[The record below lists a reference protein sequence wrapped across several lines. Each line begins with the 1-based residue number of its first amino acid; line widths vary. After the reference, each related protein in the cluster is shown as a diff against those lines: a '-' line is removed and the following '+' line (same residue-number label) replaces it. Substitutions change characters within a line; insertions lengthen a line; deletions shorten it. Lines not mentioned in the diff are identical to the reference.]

1 MYTQKCFKLFKH
13 FFKLI
18 LIISPPGP
26 PVKADSTEHFLKGN
40 TMQKIKISTDS
51 TADIP
56 REIREELNIK
66 VVPLTIVDGDRQ
78 YKDGYDLTPQ
88 EFYRILDEAAVLPSS
103 SQATPVQFMELFEE
117 TWKQGYT
124 HLIHTSIN
132 SKGSATFQSAMQ
144 AKTFFFE
151 EHPEAEKAFSITLID
166 SLTYSMCY
174 GWPVIAAARMVNEGK
189 SAEEITDHIQ
199 EWVAHTRPMFVPLN
213 LRCVKKSGRITP
225 AAAFVGDALGLKPM
239 ITFEN
244 GEAKILS
251 KVRGEAK
258 AINALVETCLKERKP
273 GSPYQIVYG
282 SNQRQREKLREAL
295 SKVMDQPPEF
305 EYPVGCIIGIN
316 TGPDMIGIIYRT

>member
-1 MYTQKCFKLFKH
+1 
-13 FFKLI
+13 
-18 LIISPPGP
+18 
-26 PVKADSTEHFLKGN
+26 
-40 TMQKIKISTDS
+40 MQKIRISTDS

-56 REIREELNIK
+56 REMWKELNIK
-66 VVPLTIVDGDRQ
+66 VVPLTIVDGDKQ

-132 SKGSATFQSAMQ
+132 SKGSATFQSAVQ
-144 AKTFFFE
+144 AKSFFFE
-151 EHPEAEKAFSITLID
+151 EHPEAEDSFRITLID
-166 SLTYSMCY
+166 SLTYSMSY

-189 SAEEITDHIQ
+189 SAEEITAYIQ
-199 EWVAHTRPMFVPLN
+199 DWVAHARPMFIPLN

-225 AAAFVGDALGLKPM
+225 AAAFVGDALGLKPL

-258 AINALVETCLKERKP
+258 AIKALVDTCLKERKP

-282 SNQRQREKLREAL
+282 SNEAQREKLREAVNAAL
-295 SKVMDQPPEF
+295 DQPPEF
-305 EYPVGCIIGIN
+305 EYPVGCVIGIN

>member
-1 MYTQKCFKLFKH
+1 
-13 FFKLI
+13 
-18 LIISPPGP
+18 
-26 PVKADSTEHFLKGN
+26 
-40 TMQKIKISTDS
+40 MQKIKISTDS

-56 REIREELNIK
+56 REMWEELDIK
-66 VVPLTIVDGDRQ
+66 VVPLTIVNGDRQ

-88 EFYRILDEAAVLPSS
+88 EFYKILDESAILPSS

-132 SKGSATFQSAMQ
+132 SKGSSTFQSAVQ
-144 AKTFFFE
+144 ARTFFFE
-151 EHPEAEKAFSITLID
+151 EHPEAEKDFSITLID

-174 GWPVIAAARMVNEGK
+174 GWPVIAAARMVKEGK
-189 SAEEITDHIQ
+189 SAEEITEYIQ

-225 AAAFVGDALGLKPM
+225 AAAFMGDALGLKPM

-244 GEAKILS
+244 GEAKIIS

-258 AINALVETCLKERKP
+258 AIKALVETCLKERKP
-273 GSPYQIVYG
+273 GSPYQLVYG
-282 SNQRQREKLREAL
+282 SNQLQREKLREEL

>member
-1 MYTQKCFKLFKH
+1 
-13 FFKLI
+13 
-18 LIISPPGP
+18 
-26 PVKADSTEHFLKGN
+26 
-40 TMQKIKISTDS
+40 MQKIRISTDS

-56 REIREELNIK
+56 RELREELNIQ
-66 VVPLTIVDGDRQ
+66 VVPLTIINGEEQ
-78 YKDGYDLTPQ
+78 YRDGYDLTPQ
-88 EFYRILDEAAVLPSS
+88 EFYEILDKAAVLPSS
-103 SQATPVQFMELFEE
+103 SQATPVQFMELYEE

-132 SKGSATFQSAMQ
+132 SKGSATFQSAVQ
-144 AKTFFFE
+144 AKSFFFE
-151 EHPEAEKAFSITLID
+151 EHPEAEDSFRITLID

-189 SAEEITDHIQ
+189 SAEEVTAFIQDWVDH
-199 EWVAHTRPMFVPLN
+199 ARPMFIPLN

-258 AINALVETCLKERKP
+258 AIKALVDTCLKERKP

-282 SNQRQREKLREAL
+282 SNETQREKLREAVNAAL
-295 SKVMDQPPEF
+295 DQPPEF

-316 TGPDMIGIIYRT
+316 TGPDMIGLIYRT

>member
-1 MYTQKCFKLFKH
+1 
-13 FFKLI
+13 
-18 LIISPPGP
+18 
-26 PVKADSTEHFLKGN
+26 
-40 TMQKIKISTDS
+40 MQKIRISTDS

-56 REIREELNIK
+56 REMWEELNIK
-66 VVPLTIVDGDRQ
+66 VIPLTIINGKKQ
-78 YKDGYDLTPQ
+78 YRDGYDLTPE
-88 EFYRILDEAAVLPSS
+88 EFYEILNESAVLPSS
-103 SQATPVQFMELFEE
+103 SQATPMQFMELYEE

-132 SKGSATFQSAMQ
+132 SKGSATFQSAVQ
-144 AKTFFFE
+144 AKSFFYE
-151 EHPEAEKAFSITLID
+151 EHPEAEQSFCITLID
-166 SLTYSMCY
+166 SLTYSMSY
-174 GWPVIAAARMVNEGK
+174 GWPVIAAARMVSEGK
-189 SAEEITDHIQ
+189 SAEEITEYIQ
-199 EWVAHTRPMFVPLN
+199 EWVAHARPMFVPLN

-225 AAAFVGDALGLKPM
+225 AAAFVGDALGLKPL

-282 SNQRQREKLREAL
+282 SNEVQREKLRQAVNAAL
-295 SKVMDQPPEF
+295 DQPPEF